1 MSNKEHVVPNF
12 DEDQMT
18 KVLKEHYGVEGKIS
32 MLVAFEDQNAM
43 VDTGDKRFVLK
54 IANQIWN
61 EDFLQAQIDVMSHLK
76 TEAPTIQCPGI
87 VETLTGKNIV
97 YVDGFAV
104 RLLTFLEG
112 EMLTKMPR
120 SPALYQ
126 DAGRFL
132 GQYTKAMETFPN
144 RSVDGS
150 DPFWKLDNVTA
161 CKKYLP
167 EVIDEDAR
175 DRIERLYAVY
185 EKDILPRLGSLRKAV
200 IHGDA
205 NEQNFLLDPNDPTTI
220 IGLIDFGELQHATL
234 VNDLAIS
241 MAYGLLGEDDIE
253 TGSKSFIKGYTQE
266 FPLLDEELEIIYYLM
281 AMRLVTNITMTSH
294 SAKVYPENEYILIA
308 QKPAREL
315 LKKME
320 EEKYIIL

>member
-12 DEDQMT
+12 DEVEMA
-18 KVLKEHYGVEGKIS
+18 KIVKENYGIEGKIS

-43 VDTGDKRFVLK
+43 IDTGTQRFVLK
-54 IANQIWN
+54 IANQIW
-61 EDFLQAQIDVMSHLK
+61 DAQYLQAQIDVMAHLK
-76 TEAPTIQCPGI
+76 EAAPALECPSI
-87 VETLTGKNIV
+87 VKTLKGEDLFHVN
-97 YVDGFAV
+97 GFIV

-120 SPALYQ
+120 SPELYQ

-132 GQYTKAMETFPN
+132 GQFTKAMETFPS
-144 RSVDGS
+144 RDVEGS

-161 CKKYLP
+161 CKKYLS

-185 EKDILPRLGSLRKAV
+185 ERDILPRLSSLRKAV

-205 NEQNFLLDPNDPTTI
+205 NEQNFLLDPKDPTTI
-220 IGLIDFGELQHATL
+220 RGLIDFGELQYTCL
-234 VNDLAIS
+234 INDLAIS
-241 MAYGLLGEDDIE
+241 MAYGLLGEDDID
-253 TGSKSFIKGYTQE
+253 TASKSFIKGYTQE
-266 FPLLDEELEIIYYLM
+266 FPLMDEELEIIYYLM

-294 SAKVYPENEYILIA
+294 SAKVYPDNEYILIA